1 MNSFS
6 YINNYEFYEYII
18 ILIIILVYSSYKS
31 IIKGRKVRP
40 SRLFIR
46 PLFYIFLSLS
56 TLSNTISM
64 VELISILIGSVTG
77 FLIAY
82 YFGEDTKLFIGKNND
97 IYYKRSPVIFTL
109 WILSFLGRIYIYFIS
124 ENNITWI
131 EIIFDFLLLMSTFM
145 TLGESFYIYKKYRI
159 LKQYIL

>member
-40 SRLFIR
+40 SRIFIR
-46 PLFYIFLSLS
+46 PLVYIFLSLS
-56 TLSNTISM
+56 ALSNTVSM
-64 VELISILIGSVTG
+64 VDSISILIGSVAG

-124 ENNITWI
+124 ENNISWI

-145 TLGESFYIYKKYRI
+145 TLGEFFYIYKKYRI